1 MQNIKVKNTERL
13 STTYAPL
20 NEKTGRL
27 YLANELTTAIS
38 RPVKLIKTRIDLSF
52 PMNKSVTSTIIP
64 NTDKTSTGAR
74 LMRSIAG
81 AGIGSNLFIP

>member
-52 PMNKSVTSTIIP
+52 PMNKSVTRTIIP

-74 LMRSIAG
+74 LIRSIGG